1 MPVCRAVCV
10 TIAWRGSLAV
20 EVPYNLTYLSRT
32 ELVERLQG
40 KVDPVELNRI
50 LSAYDMAA
58 SVHELQL
65 RRDGSPYFYHVT
77 RVCKILIDELG
88 VTDPDVL
95 IAALLHDVLEDSQEL
110 SAEVLEYNFGPRV
123 AAMVQTLTKDL
134 RAHEQDPD
142 AVDWQHVEQLRQA
155 PPECLLIRLAT
166 RLDNF
171 RCLGYDLKRNPLRY
185 IQQTWERY
193 IPLVQQWDDPRLKQV
208 VQLLQRERNKFLG

>member
-1 MPVCRAVCV
+1 MA
-10 TIAWRGSLAV
+10 SDL
-20 EVPYNLTYLSRT
+20 PYNLTYLSRQ

-50 LSAYDMAA
+50 LSAYDVAA

-77 RVCKILIDELG
+77 RVCKILLDELG
-88 VTDPDVL
+88 ITDPDVL
-95 IAALLHDVLEDSQEL
+95 IAALLHDVLEDSEEL
-110 SAEVLEYNFGPRV
+110 SAEVLEYNFGARA

-134 RAHEQDPD
+134 QAHERDPD
-142 AVDWQHVEQLRQA
+142 AVDWEHVERLRRA
-155 PPECLLIRLAT
+155 PAECLLVRLAT

-193 IPLVQQWDDPRLKQV
+193 IPLAQQFDDPRLKQLV
-208 VQLLQRERNKFLG
+208 SLLQRERNKFWG

>member
-1 MPVCRAVCV
+1 M
-10 TIAWRGSLAV
+10 S
-20 EVPYNLTYLSRT
+20 VPYNFTYLSRE
-32 ELVERLQG
+32 ELIERLQG

-50 LSAYDMAA
+50 LSAYDVAA

-95 IAALLHDVLEDSQEL
+95 IAALLHDVLEDSEVL
-110 SAEVLEYNFGPRV
+110 SREVLEYNFGPYV
-123 AAMVQTLTKDL
+123 AYLVETLTKDL
-134 RAHEQDPD
+134 RAHELDPD
-142 AVDWQHVEQLRQA
+142 AVDLEHVERLRKA
-155 PPECLLIRLAT
+155 PPECLMIRLAT

-185 IQQTWERY
+185 IQQTSERY
-193 IPLVQQWDDPRLKQV
+193 LPLAEQSSDPRLRYLTEALK
-208 VQLLQRERNKFLG
+208 RERNKFLG

>member
-1 MPVCRAVCV
+1 MA
-10 TIAWRGSLAV
+10 A
-20 EVPYNLTYLSRT
+20 EVPYNLTYLSRE
-32 ELVERLQG
+32 ELVQRLKD

-50 LSAYDMAA
+50 LSAYDVAA

-95 IAALLHDVLEDSQEL
+95 IAALLHDVLEDSEEL
-110 SAEVLEYNFGPRV
+110 SPAVLEYNFGPRV

-134 RAHEQDPD
+134 RAHERDPD
-142 AVDWQHVEQLRQA
+142 AVDWEQVERLRRS

-193 IPLVQQWDDPRLKQV
+193 IPLAQQTDDPRLKHV
-208 VQLLQRERNKFLG
+208 VALLQRERNKFLG

>member
-1 MPVCRAVCV
+1 V
-10 TIAWRGSLAV
+10 S
-20 EVPYNLTYLSRT
+20 VPYNFTYLSRE
-32 ELVERLQG
+32 ELIERLQG

-50 LSAYDMAA
+50 LSAYDVAA

-95 IAALLHDVLEDSQEL
+95 IAALLHDVLEDSEVL
-110 SAEVLEYNFGPRV
+110 SREVLEYNFGLYV
-123 AAMVQTLTKDL
+123 AYLVETLTKDL
-134 RAHEQDPD
+134 RAHELDPD
-142 AVDWQHVEQLRQA
+142 AVDLEHVERLRKA
-155 PPECLLIRLAT
+155 PPECLMIRLAT

-185 IQQTWERY
+185 IQQTSERY
-193 IPLVQQWDDPRLKQV
+193 LPLAEQSSDPRLRYLAEALK
-208 VQLLQRERNKFLG
+208 RERNKFLG

>member
-1 MPVCRAVCV
+1 MA
-10 TIAWRGSLAV
+10 T
-20 EVPYNLTYLSRT
+20 EVPYNLTYLSRQ
-32 ELVERLQG
+32 ELVERLKG
-40 KVDPVELNRI
+40 KVDPRDLNRI
-50 LSAYDMAA
+50 LSAYDVAA

-88 VTDPDVL
+88 VTDPDTL

-110 SAEVLEYNFGPRV
+110 TAGILEYNFGPRV

-134 RAHEQDPD
+134 QAHERDPD
-142 AVDWQHVEQLRQA
+142 AVDWEHVERLRRA
-155 PPECLLIRLAT
+155 GPECLLIRLAT

-171 RCLGYDLKRNPLRY
+171 RCLGYDLKRNPFRY

-193 IPLVQQWDDPRLKQV
+193 IPLAQQYDDPRLKQLV
-208 VQLLQRERNKFLG
+208 TLLQRERNKFLG